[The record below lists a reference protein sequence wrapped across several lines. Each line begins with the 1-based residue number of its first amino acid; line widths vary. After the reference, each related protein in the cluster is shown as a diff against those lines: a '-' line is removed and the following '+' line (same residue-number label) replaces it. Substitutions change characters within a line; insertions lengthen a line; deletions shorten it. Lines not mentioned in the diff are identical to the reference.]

1 VARIVLREIVEVDSP
16 EVVMAPAPAGG
27 CESGQCEAPVGSGGV
42 GPDGRPHRLVTQY
55 RDARK
60 EMHES
65 HKAARLAHKAYRHAR
80 QADEE
85 TTNRTAIEAASNA
98 YRAVKQ

>member
-1 VARIVLREIVEVDSP
+1 MVPA
-16 EVVMAPAPAGG
+16 APAGG
-27 CESGQCEAPVGSGGV
+27 CDDGQCEAAAAGGV
-42 GPDGRPHRLVTQY
+42 GADGRPHRLVTQY

-85 TTNRTAIEAASNA
+85 TTNRAAIEAASNA